1 MPKTIFNTTEKS
13 NFILNMKTEEYRN
26 FLMKILIGY
35 LILMPI
41 FCIPLEFFKIYSVP
55 AMAFAVIGVFA
66 MVFAFIGFMKQIT
79 PKSLIL
85 PAGLLGGLVAWSVV
99 SLINSYNYSI
109 SLTGSDGRN
118 EGVFSV
124 VFYGCLFLLGAQL
137 VTEQNHKKL
146 LDAML
151 WYGLAQCAWALLQV
165 LPIGFPS
172 YYAALEPMLLF
183 RVFLPSG
190 LTGSPIF
197 LATLL
202 VTLSVPAIIGAVK
215 EEDKKSRIFYL
226 ICAAMFV
233 LMAVKTQTLIGF
245 AGSILSLAG
254 TGIYLIAKRSGKKA
268 FGSYAAVM
276 LAFVIGMGWAFASP
290 AINGT
295 FSRASGSEVA
305 QSAGFRLYDGGVM
318 WDDSSYRLAV
328 SGYYVANGS
337 DNPNGHFDINSL
349 TESYGYL
356 WKATLGVIGRF
367 PLVGSG
373 PDNLVYPQMYQ
384 HHQVVSNP
392 NVFDRCYN
400 YYLHLAGTMGIPALL
415 LYLALMGI
423 VVFRGAKFCKTG
435 NWLHAGIYGAVLMY
449 LLAMGIGTSSVTV
462 APIFWVLAGIVVTDG
477 MALKENVKK

>member
-13 NFILNMKTEEYRN
+13 NFILNMKTGEYRD

-35 LILMPI
+35 LILMPL

-55 AMAFAVIGVFA
+55 AMAFAVIGVLA

-99 SLINSYNYSI
+99 SLINSYFYNI

-124 VFYGCLFLLGAQL
+124 VFYSCIFLLGAQL
-137 VTEQNHKKL
+137 VTEQNHRKL

-151 WYGLAQCAWALLQV
+151 WYGLAQCAWSLLQM

-172 YYAALEPMLLF
+172 YYATIEPMLLF
-183 RVFLPSG
+183 RAFLPSG

-215 EEDKKSRIFYL
+215 AEDKKSRMFYL
-226 ICAAMFV
+226 ICAAAFV
-233 LMAVKTQTLIGF
+233 LVAAKTQTLIGF
-245 AGSILSLAG
+245 CGGILAIVG
-254 TGIYLIAKRSGKKA
+254 TGIYLIAGKTKKAA
-268 FGSYAAVM
+268 FGSFAAVV
-276 LAFVIGMGWAFASP
+276 LAFALGIGWASASP
-290 AINGT
+290 VINGT
-295 FSRASGSEVA
+295 FSRMTGEDVPV
-305 QSAGFRLYDGGVM
+305 SAGMTVYDGGIM

-328 SGYYVANGS
+328 SGYYVAHGS
-337 DNPNGHFDINSL
+337 DNPNGHFDIRSF
-349 TESYGYL
+349 TESYGYQ
-356 WKATLGVIGRF
+356 WKATLGIIGRF

-384 HHQVVSNP
+384 HHQVMSNP

-400 YYLHLAGTMGIPALL
+400 YYLHLAGTMGVPALL
-415 LYLALMGI
+415 LYLVLMGI
-423 VVFRGAKFCKTG
+423 VVFRGVKFCKNG
-435 NWLHAGIYGAVLMY
+435 SWLRAGIYGAVLMY
-449 LLAMGIGTSSVTV
+449 LLAMLIGTSTVTV
-462 APIFWVLAGIVVTDG
+462 APIFWMLAGIVVTDG
-477 MALKENVKK
+477 KAVQAEN